1 METDRI
7 KIYPASREQ
16 MESSI
21 LAERDDELKKAY
33 GEMLDGC
40 LTHPDQWEWY
50 AMWMIEKLDG
60 TRIGDLCFKGLEDT
74 NPEIGYGI
82 LDEFQ
87 RNGYATEAV
96 KLAVKWAFEQPKI
109 VAVEA
114 ETDPDNVASQ
124 KVLAKCGFKPNG
136 IIGEEGP
143 RFILYK
149 E

>member
-1 METDRI
+1 M
-7 KIYPASREQ
+7 
-16 MESSI
+16 
-21 LAERDDELKKAY
+21 
-33 GEMLDGC
+33 
-40 LTHPDQWEWY
+40 
-50 AMWMIEKLDG
+50 
-60 TRIGDLCFKGLEDT
+60 CFKGLEDT

-124 KVLAKCGFKPNG
+124 KVLAKCGFHSLQRVKVSVKQT
-136 IIGEEGP
+136 
-143 RFILYK
+143 FISVNDKVCFLL
-149 E
+149 